1 MENELNVLQGNL
13 FIIESERDQARL
25 EVSEKQMKILELN
38 QQLENAIHILRF
50 YQEDDSDRWIIVKVN
65 KFLRDYDEWR
75 RGFEL

>member
-1 MENELNVLQGNL
+1 MQNELNVLQGNL

-25 EVSEKQMKILELN
+25 ELSQKQIKILELN
-38 QQLENAIHILRF
+38 QQLENAIHILRLLEVF
-50 YQEDDSDRWIIVKVN
+50 DDSITA